1 MNPATDRRN
10 IRRELADA
18 LALNGATPHL
28 KMALCATLLGVAALG
43 GLTAGCSTAPLPST
57 PATVDAAYGIPA
69 GSVPANLQRPD
80 GLLENGLLPAQ
91 SNG

>member
-1 MNPATDRRN
+1 MYPATNRRN
-10 IRRELADA
+10 IRRELDD
-18 LALNGATPHL
+18 LALTDGTPQPRMSL
-28 KMALCATLLGVAALG
+28 SATLLGVMAVGALVV
-43 GLTAGCSTAPLPST
+43 GCSTAPLPST
-57 PATVDAAYGIPA
+57 PATVDAAYGIPG

>member
-1 MNPATDRRN
+1 
-10 IRRELADA
+10 
-18 LALNGATPHL
+18 
-28 KMALCATLLGVAALG
+28 MALRATLLGAVALG
-43 GLTAGCSTAPLPST
+43 ALIAGCSTAPLPST

>member
-1 MNPATDRRN
+1 MNRATNRRN
-10 IRRELADA
+10 IRRAIDDVLESTGSTAVR
-18 LALNGATPHL
+18 
-28 KMALCATLLGVAALG
+28 MALCASLSGVVALST
-43 GLTAGCSTAPLPST
+43 LTAGCSTAPLPST
-57 PATVDAAYGIPA
+57 PATVNAAYGIPA